1 MKKVVAVLGAV
12 IASSTILAGSA
23 SAATANPAQTNA
35 TCYVASNRH
44 LICGNTYMAVGYA
57 DRNYESFRG
66 YLYSTVSDF
75 NCWGRG
81 IPNHGGNEIW
91 YWAQLDSPAGAWGN
105 VPAEYVYTQNDPPA
119 GMAEC

>member
-1 MKKVVAVLGAV
+1 M
-12 IASSTILAGSA
+12 AGSA

-44 LICGNTYMAVGYA
+44 LICGNAYMAVGYA

-66 YLYSTVSDF
+66 Y
-75 NCWGRG
+75 
-81 IPNHGGNEIW
+81 
-91 YWAQLDSPAGAWGN
+91 WARLDSPAGVWGN
-105 VPAEYVYTQNDPPA
+105 VPADYVHTQNDPPA